1 MQILEAFGNKLK
13 ELRTAAMLSQ
23 VELAKRSGIERAQ
36 ISKIEKG
43 TINVTLETIEKLS
56 RAINI
61 PMNKFLDIDYKN
73 EMHPFAKWAGGKT
86 QILSKIKEL
95 MPEEYNNYFEPFVG
109 GGALLFEIAP
119 TSAYI
124 NDSNSELMCVYN
136 CFKNDEDFYSLL
148 EELDKHEK
156 NHNEEYYY
164 MIREMDRDSDFMKLP
179 IYVRAARMLYLN
191 KSCFNGLYR
200 VNAKGY
206 FNVPSGKK
214 EKVNTYDRKNM
225 NAIKD
230 YFNNNHINVFND
242 DFEVVL
248 RNAKSGDFV
257 YFDPPYDTLDEKDSF
272 TSYSKESF
280 GKEEQ
285 KRLSEVFAELSKK
298 GVKCMLSNHNT
309 KYINEL
315 YKDYDIHVISAR
327 RNINSKGNARGP
339 IEEVIIT
346 NY

>member
-1 MQILEAFGNKLK
+1 MQIQEAFGIKLR
-13 ELRTAAMLSQ
+13 ELRTAAALSQ

-36 ISKIEKG
+36 ISKIESG
-43 TINVTLETIEKLS
+43 AINVTLETIEKLG
-56 RAINI
+56 RAINVPI
-61 PMNKFLDIDYKN
+61 NKFLEFDYRD

-95 MPEEYNNYFEPFVG
+95 MPEAYNNYYEPFVG
-109 GGALLFEIAP
+109 GGALFFDVAP
-119 TSAYI
+119 TSACI

-136 CFKNDEDFYSLL
+136 CFRTDEAFYKLL
-148 EELDKHEK
+148 DELDKHEK
-156 NHNEEYYY
+156 NHSEEYYY
-164 MIREMDRDSDFMKLP
+164 QIREMDRDPDFNELP

-191 KSCFNGLYR
+191 KACFNGLYR

-225 NAIKD
+225 LAIKD
-230 YFNNNHINVFND
+230 YFASNSINLYND
-242 DFEVVL
+242 DFENVL
-248 RNAKSGDFV
+248 RTAKSGDFV
-257 YFDPPYDTLDEKDSF
+257 YFDPPYDTLDDKDSF
-272 TSYSKESF
+272 TSYSKDSF

-285 KRLSEVFAELSKK
+285 ARLARVFDELSKK

-315 YKDYDIHVISAR
+315 YKNYDIHVINAR

>member
-1 MQILEAFGNKLK
+1 MQIQEAFGIKLK
-13 ELRTAAMLSQ
+13 ELRTAAALSQ

-36 ISKIEKG
+36 ISKIESG
-43 TINVTLETIEKLS
+43 TVNVTLETIEKLG
-56 RAINI
+56 RAINVPI
-61 PMNKFLDIDYKN
+61 SKFLEIDYKN

-95 MPEEYNNYFEPFVG
+95 MPESYNNYYEPFVG
-109 GGALLFEIAP
+109 GGALFFDVAP

-156 NHNEEYYY
+156 KHNEDYYY
-164 MIREMDRDSDFMKLP
+164 QVREMDRDPNFNDLP
-179 IYVRAARMLYLN
+179 DYVRAARMLYLN

-214 EKVNTYDRKNM
+214 DKVNTYDRKNM
-225 NAIKD
+225 LAIKE
-230 YFNNNHINVFND
+230 YFASNNINLYND
-242 DFEVVL
+242 DFEIVL
-248 RNAKSGDFV
+248 RTAKPGDFV
-257 YFDPPYDTLDEKDSF
+257 YFDPPYDTLDDKDSF
-272 TSYSKESF
+272 TSYSKDSF
-280 GKEEQ
+280 GKDEQ
-285 KRLSEVFAELSKK
+285 ARLARVFDELSKK

-315 YKDYDIHVISAR
+315 YKNYDIHVINAR